1 MTTRRTTDTGS
12 ALMTTLGTH
21 LAIALTGAGW
31 HPLAWREPDACP
43 DDLLTADYWTDLV
56 GEADRAGIDLVTIAD
71 RFRLRP
77 PTTDDLDRPAAELA
91 AGRLDSVLV
100 AARVASTTSRV
111 GLVPTVVA
119 THTEPFHAAKAI
131 ATLDYVGRARA
142 GVLVEVAD
150 TDPDARLFGRRTLP
164 AESAERQ
171 RELFSEST
179 EYVEVLRH
187 LWDSWED
194 GAEIRDVSTG
204 RFVDRRKLHHIDFEG
219 RFFSVRGPSITP
231 RPPQGQPVIAAT
243 TAAGA
248 AAVDFVGASA
258 DIGFVAAHDRPSA
271 TRAVAA
277 VRDAQSRAGREDEQV
292 HVLADLLV
300 HLDDRDRTAEARRNR
315 LDDVLGTPYTGG
327 VPVFSGTAADLADH
341 IADLTGSGITGV
353 RLRPATV
360 PHDLLQITTNLVP
373 ELRRRGLIR
382 DADAPSLRE
391 RLGLTRPANRFT
403 LTTATTTGAG
413 RR

>member
-1 MTTRRTTDTGS
+1 
-12 ALMTTLGTH
+12 
-21 LAIALTGAGW
+21 
-31 HPLAWREPDACP
+31 
-43 DDLLTADYWTDLV
+43 
-56 GEADRAGIDLVTIAD
+56 
-71 RFRLRP
+71 
-77 PTTDDLDRPAAELA
+77 DDLDRPAAELA

-100 AARVASTTSRV
+100 AARVAPTTSRV

-179 EYVEVLRH
+179 EYVEVLRR

-204 RFVDRRKLHHIDFEG
+204 RFVDRTKLHHIDFEG

-248 AAVDFVGASA
+248 AAVDFVGAAA

-292 HVLADLLV
+292 HVLADL
-300 HLDDRDRTAEARRNR
+300 
-315 LDDVLGTPYTGG
+315 
-327 VPVFSGTAADLADH
+327 
-341 IADLTGSGITGV
+341 
-353 RLRPATV
+353 
-360 PHDLLQITTNLVP
+360 
-373 ELRRRGLIR
+373 
-382 DADAPSLRE
+382 
-391 RLGLTRPANRFT
+391 
-403 LTTATTTGAG
+403 
-413 RR
+413 